1 MRYEIV
7 FSGSGGQGMILSGK
21 ITAEAA
27 ATYDKMH
34 STQTQSYGPES
45 RGGMTEAYVVI
56 SDEPV
61 DYPEI
66 TKADIIVALS
76 QSGLDRQIRH
86 IKEDTIILIDD
97 EFVDA
102 SEVEQNKVYKASF
115 TDISRDIMG
124 STISANMVAL
134 GMLTAVTDKI
144 SKEGMVKTMKKNVPN
159 GTEEKNEKAFEK
171 GFELGSK

>member
-45 RGGMTEAYVVI
+45 RGGMTEAYVII

-76 QSGLDRQIRH
+76 QDGLDRQIRH
-86 IKEDTIILIDD
+86 IKDDTIIVVDE
-97 EFVDA
+97 EFVNTA
-102 SEVEQNKVYKASF
+102 EVSKYKTFKAPF
-115 TDISRDIMG
+115 TNISREIMN
-124 STISANMVAL
+124 SPISANMVAL
-134 GMLTAVTDKI
+134 GMVTAI
-144 SKEGMVKTMKKNVPN
+144 SNNLSKEGMIETMKKNVPN
-159 GTEEKNEKAFEK
+159 GTEEKNVKAFEK